1 VKTRSLFIAIACLSA
16 VAFAQQ
22 DYVSRYDAFAGFS
35 YLDSPKL
42 NLAERGFDGEFGV
55 NLNRWLALGGDYSIF
70 TGHSD
75 IHATDLKP
83 AFQAQLVPLLPLL
96 GPNPAVPFD
105 STTYTFTFGPQINFR
120 QLKWVTIFVRPA
132 IGGMHETATLKPNS
146 PLLALVTAQLAPS
159 GKKTD
164 LKPFYGVGGGFDLN
178 ATKHVA
184 IRFAADYVHVN
195 LFDDLLKEGRN
206 SVRLAVGP
214 TFRFGH
220 NVAEK

>member
-1 VKTRSLFIAIACLSA
+1 MKNISVLIVLVFLSFP
-16 VAFAQQ
+16 AFAQQ

-35 YLDSPKL
+35 YLASPKL

-55 NLNRWLALGGDYSIF
+55 NLNRWLALGADYSIF

-75 IHATDLKP
+75 IHAADLKP

-120 QLKWVTIFVRPA
+120 QLKWITIFVRPA

-164 LKPFYGVGGGFDLN
+164 LKPFYGVGAGFDLN

>member
-1 VKTRSLFIAIACLSA
+1 MKTLSLFIAITCLSA
-16 VAFAQQ
+16 FAFAQQ
-22 DYVSRYDAFAGFS
+22 DYVPRYDAFAGFS
-35 YLDSPKL
+35 YLNAPRL
-42 NLAERGFDGEFGV
+42 NLAERGFDGEFGI
-55 NLNRWLALGGDYSIF
+55 NLNRWLAIGGDYSIF

-120 QLKWVTIFVRPA
+120 QMKWITLFVRPA
-132 IGGMHETATLKPNS
+132 IGGMHETATLKPNT
-146 PLLALVTAQLAPS
+146 PILALVTAQLAPA

-164 LKPFYGVGGGFDLN
+164 LKPFYGVGGGFDFN
-178 ATKHVA
+178 ATKHIG
-184 IRFAADYVHVN
+184 IRVAADFVHVN

-206 SVRLAVGP
+206 SLRLAVGP
-214 TFRFGH
+214 TFKFGR